1 MVCPCRPWASLSF
14 ACRPSTFVAELACL
28 AWVAR
33 TASPWDGFLVGE
45 RAEAAAV
52 SPRAEVVAD
61 EPALVSLPAEE
72 LADSAAAS
80 PRAEVVAD
88 EPGLA
93 SLLAEERAES
103 AVAFP
108 PAAEGDSAVAS
119 RPALAE
125 ARAEEA
131 VSGLGS
137 AGAWEAMVVLR
148 QALVGARAEEVASGR
163 EAALVGEGPLRESG
177 HGRIRASAAEQAAL
191 EEAVGV
197 IVVKARDG
205 SQILPDPGET
215 DHPDLLTRMIEARG
229 R

>member
-1 MVCPCRPWASLSF
+1 M
-14 ACRPSTFVAELACL
+14 
-28 AWVAR
+28 
-33 TASPWDGFLVGE
+33 
-45 RAEAAAV
+45 
-52 SPRAEVVAD
+52 AEVL
-61 EPALVSLPAEE
+61 EAEVQ
-72 LADSAAAS
+72 AAS
-80 PRAEVVAD
+80 
-88 EPGLA
+88 GK
-93 SLLAEERAES
+93 
-103 AVAFP
+103 
-108 PAAEGDSAVAS
+108 
-119 RPALAE
+119 ALAE

-191 EEAVGV
+191 VEAVGV